1 MTGKSKRC
9 CVPEKEKYVNFQRR
23 VEHEKRK
30 NYFHLLLML
39 TGLLMLL
46 CAGMTVSAAE
56 KSRVRINNVDYVFYK
71 SEEGKKTDVV
81 AYIDDVRG
89 SDLPTELYIPKKIK
103 YKNKKYKVSS
113 FVWGDLEEYKYTT
126 AIGQE
131 YDKPFWRPNVVIP
144 DKNIPIRRA

>member
-1 MTGKSKRC
+1 MK
-9 CVPEKEKYVNFQRR
+9 
-23 VEHEKRK
+23 KRK
-30 NYFHLLLML
+30 DYLHLLLIL

-56 KSRVRINNVDYVFYK
+56 RSRVRINSVDYVFYK
-71 SEEGKKTDVV
+71 NEKGKKPVAI

-89 SDLPTELYIPKKIK
+89 SNLPTELYIPKKIK
-103 YKNKKYKVSS
+103 YKKKKYEVEA

-131 YDKPFWRPNVVIP
+131 YNNDGKI
-144 DKNIPIRRA
+144 KG